1 MVSSVFRTFMIQYM
15 IGDSEN
21 NTLDNIKNKIQDIL
35 NTKFAKDSY
44 IKRKI
49 DIYHDRLNFACP
61 YCGDSRTDNR
71 KKRGNLYLD
80 TLRYH
85 CFNCGEHTGVNT
97 LLHNFGEDL
106 SLDDKI
112 TVHEI
117 QQNAKKFERKV
128 SGSQSS
134 MSMTLLDKLAI
145 PKDILFKQL
154 GITSP
159 YRDETASKYLKSRKI
174 DIRDWKYFAYNP
186 LTAELYILNISPN
199 DRVIGYQIRQLDP
212 RSNKQRYLSSRMT
225 KIYSDVFN
233 KDIGGIVERLLLKEP
248 LGQKYIEEEDG
259 IENIVAHLDRLSGIF
274 NIMNVNMGQPLTIME
289 GPIDSLAIPNSIA
302 LQSAAKHLDGFF
314 DDVENVRYLFDNDK
328 TGREMSLKK
337 LKAGKTIFLWSQYL
351 SKIKTKEVVK
361 DLNDLQK
368 KNLFNINEI
377 EKCFSNDEFDVM
389 LV

>member
-1 MVSSVFRTFMIQYM
+1 M

-35 NTKFAKDSY
+35 NDKFAKDSY

-49 DIYHDRLNFACP
+49 DVFHDRLNFACP

-71 KKRGNLYLD
+71 KKRGNLYID
-80 TLRYH
+80 SLRYH

-97 LLHNFGEDL
+97 LLKHFGQDL
-106 SLDDKI
+106 SLEDKI

-117 QQNAKKFERKV
+117 QQNAKKFERKI
-128 SGSQSS
+128 SGSQAS

-159 YRDETASKYLKSRKI
+159 YRDGTASAYLKSRKI

-186 LTAELYILNISPN
+186 LTMELYILNLSPSG
-199 DRVIGYQIRQLDP
+199 RVIGYQIRQLDP
-212 RSNKQRYLSSRMT
+212 KSNKQRYLSSRMT

-274 NIMNVNMGQPLTIME
+274 NIMNVNMSQPLTIME

-368 KNLFNINEI
+368 KNLFNIDEI

-389 LV
+389 MV